1 MQTKG
6 AARVRA
12 LTCFGGMTQPSPQR
26 LLGISELDH
35 YGVENRPT
43 TNEGAALSDN
53 KRIWSFEAP
62 LALGLAGLAA
72 TILLW
77 RWVGYQGHDDA
88 YYAAAALDWAEH
100 FPSLGTEHWA
110 LRYPLVLPTA
120 ALIRLFGFSVPALA
134 AVDVAAYAAFLLI
147 GYTAA
152 RHWFGWP
159 AAAALTAIGILV
171 PQFPV
176 QATYA
181 NPDLLEMALVMAS
194 FWLVMLARQH
204 GGPWKLML
212 GAGVLAGIG
221 FLTRETTL
229 LLAPLYGLMFVARPA
244 MARWRYLLIGLGFL
258 AVVGAQMG
266 YFTVQAGDP
275 FYRMRLSATHDAVD
289 RGAQA
294 ALVTGA
300 LDKEGVLATGLV
312 AAPLAA
318 LFVSQKYGLLFY
330 LAVPAYFVSR
340 RARWLNEAGH
350 SVLDWAALGA
360 IVSFLFV
367 ALNAGI
373 LYVVP
378 RYFMVTAAMAAVPVA
393 VLGAHLAQWRPWL
406 AGVLGAGFALSC
418 LGLLYLE
425 NTQPMIA
432 EQHAAAFV
440 AGQRCPVYMEPE
452 TAWRA
457 RALLNERGALDRQ
470 ADGPPTAGSL
480 VAIRAGVVEACLRE
494 RSCPLRAAM
503 LPFQPGPG
511 WSEVAR
517 YDPPRRLLGML
528 LQELGMARMLPAD
541 ILRKIEQPGDAL
553 IVYRTPAP

>member
-1 MQTKG
+1 
-6 AARVRA
+6 
-12 LTCFGGMTQPSPQR
+12 MTDTRRLRSP
-26 LLGISELDH
+26 EAP
-35 YGVENRPT
+35 VA
-43 TNEGAALSDN
+43 AAL
-53 KRIWSFEAP
+53 AGVA
-62 LALGLAGLAA
+62 LA
-72 TILLW
+72 ILWW

-100 FPSLGTEHWA
+100 FPSLGKEHWA

-134 AVDVAAYAAFLLI
+134 AVDVAAYVVFLLA
-147 GYTAA
+147 GYAAA

-159 AAAALTAIGILV
+159 AAAALTAIGVLL

-194 FWLVMLARQH
+194 FWLVMLARQR
-204 GGPWKLML
+204 GGPWGLML
-212 GAGVLAGIG
+212 GAGVLAGTG

-244 MARWRYLLIGLGFL
+244 MARWRYLLIGVGFM
-258 AVVGAQMG
+258 AVVGSQMG
-266 YFTVQAGDP
+266 YFAVQAGDP
-275 FYRMRLSATHDAVD
+275 LYRMRLSATHDAVD
-289 RGAQA
+289 RAGQA
-294 ALVTGA
+294 ARVAGA

-312 AAPLAA
+312 AAPFAA

-340 RARWLNEAGH
+340 RARWLTEAGR

-360 IVSFLFV
+360 VASFLFV
-367 ALNAGI
+367 ALNVGI
-373 LYVVP
+373 LYIVP

-425 NTQPMIA
+425 NTQPMFA

-440 AGQRCPVYMEPE
+440 AGQRGAVYMEPE

-457 RALLNERGALDRQ
+457 RALLAERGALDRQ
-470 ADGPPTAGSL
+470 ADGRPPPNAL

-494 RSCPLRAAM
+494 PSCPLRAAM

-517 YDPPRRLLGML
+517 YDPPRRVLGTLLQDLGMVRL
-528 LQELGMARMLPAD
+528 FPAD
-541 ILRKIEQPGDAL
+541 IFRKIERPGDSL
-553 IVYRTPAP
+553 VVYRTPAP